1 MLQETKSRLAACT
14 RFDLVN
20 INRYTCAMSEHGV
33 ETHHW
38 RKGAQWLSL
47 LRSHAQVGA
56 LLLIAA
62 FHVSTTARGSLDC
75 WCTKNRGVVPGTPNK
90 KRLQFVIATVEMVDV
105 MDTNLDHICKVPLE
119 HKV

>member
-1 MLQETKSRLAACT
+1 MLQEMKSRLAACT

-47 LRSHAQVGA
+47 LRSHAQVLP
-56 LLLIAA
+56 LLLTAA
-62 FHVSTTARGSLDC
+62 LRASKYFRQHYFFHWDIGTRKG
-75 WCTKNRGVVPGTPNK
+75 GVTGYP
-90 KRLQFVIATVEMVDV
+90 D
-105 MDTNLDHICKVPLE
+105 
-119 HKV
+119 